1 MIIMALHKNISN
13 KPQYI
18 VVNMVK
24 TKIYP
29 GDIVN
34 LSPRD
39 MQHAGSNIRHFES
52 VYKSAIVDK
61 ENYSKVNI
69 G

>member
-1 MIIMALHKNISN
+1 MALHKNISN
-13 KPQYI
+13 KPQYV
-18 VVNMVK
+18 VVNMI
-24 TKIYP
+24 KIKVNP

-52 VYKSAIVDK
+52 IYKSNIVDK
-61 ENYSKVNI
+61 EKYSKI
-69 G
+69 I

>member
-1 MIIMALHKNISN
+1 VGLHKNVSD

-24 TKIYP
+24 TKIAP

-34 LSPRD
+34 LSVRD
-39 MQHAGSNIRHFES
+39 MQHSGNNIRHFES
-52 VYKSAIVDK
+52 VSKSAIVD
-61 ENYSKVNI
+61 SKDYAKI
-69 G
+69 K